1 MHFIWKLTPVTAE
14 IFKTSCGLPTEF
26 PDWDKVCKSV
36 IIQCFLVW
44 GFDSKNTF
52 VFLAKIG
59 TCTETA
65 KFCFQ
70 NKQLSS
76 KSAEMSLNNAVLT
89 GLSPHFAPLS
99 FTGIGANIT
108 YMPVFSSVLS
118 FWKQVFLK
126 LGFI

>member
-1 MHFIWKLTPVTAE
+1 M
-14 IFKTSCGLPTEF
+14 
-26 PDWDKVCKSV
+26 
-36 IIQCFLVW
+36 QCFLVW

-52 VFLAKIG
+52 VFLAKTG

-76 KSAEMSLNNAVLT
+76 KSAEMSLNNGVLT
-89 GLSPHFAPLS
+89 GLSPHFAPLG
-99 FTGIGANIT
+99 FTAI
-108 YMPVFSSVLS
+108 VFSSGLS